1 MSSDLAPNPDISIQ
15 CSGLGK
21 AYRVY
26 HRPHHRLLEL
36 AGLRSP
42 DRTPARWAV
51 RGVDLEVRRG
61 ECVGII
67 GRNGAGKSTLLQI
80 IAGTVRPTEGQ
91 IRTAGRVAALLEL
104 GSGFNPELT
113 GRENVA
119 LNGAVLG
126 LTTKQVRERF
136 TQIAAFAGIGEHIE
150 LPVRTYSSGM
160 QARLAFAVAAHVD
173 ADVLIVDETLAV
185 GDAVFVQRCMRWIR
199 AFRARGTLLFV
210 SHSHHLVADLCNR
223 AVWLDDGIKRMD
235 GTAKEVV
242 HEYVAALHR
251 GVTGD
256 AGVRTGR
263 GVRGAEPAEGDVYER
278 PGEGPRVDVREPAL
292 RAAGLEAVGEAFRS
306 DADAAWWGKMGAEI
320 TQVRVLDAAGRP
332 ASAVPCGAEVVIELT
347 CVARERLAE
356 PIIGYVL
363 RNRAGLV
370 LIAEN
375 SAAAIP
381 SPKTIEAGTVFV
393 GRFRVVLP
401 PMPRGRYAIGAAVAD
416 GPLSTVTQH
425 HRIDDAVLFEVTQ
438 SHLTEG
444 VVGTTMLGCSIT
456 PTVGAIPASGQA
468 AGVRA

>member
-1 MSSDLAPNPDISIQ
+1 MSSEKTPNQDISIH
-15 CSGLGK
+15 CSGVGK

-26 HRPHHRLLEL
+26 ERPHHRLLEL

-42 DRTPARWAV
+42 DRTPPRWAL
-51 RGVDLEVRRG
+51 RGVDLDVRRG
-61 ECVGII
+61 ECVGIL
-67 GRNGAGKSTLLQI
+67 GRNGAGKSTLLQM

-91 IRTAGRVAALLEL
+91 IRTTGRVAALLEL

-113 GRENVA
+113 GRENVG
-119 LNGAVLG
+119 LNAAVLG
-126 LTTKQVRERF
+126 LTHQQVRDRF
-136 TQIAAFAGIGEHIE
+136 DQIAAFAGIGEHIE

-173 ADVLIVDETLAV
+173 ANVLIVDETLAV

-199 AFRARGTLLFV
+199 AFRSRGTLLFV
-210 SHSHHLVADLCNR
+210 SHNHHLVTDLCDR
-223 AVWLDDGIKRMD
+223 AVWLEEGVKRMD
-235 GTAKEVV
+235 GTAKAVV

-251 GVTGD
+251 GVTGEI
-256 AGVRTGR
+256 GVHTGR
-263 GVRGAEPAEGDVYER
+263 GLAGADPVHGDLYER
-278 PGEGPRVDVREPAL
+278 PVEDRRQDVREPAL
-292 RAAGLEAVGEAFRS
+292 QAAGLVAVGEAFRS
-306 DADAAWWGKMGAEI
+306 DTDAAWWGKLGAEI

-332 ASAVPCGAEVVIELT
+332 AAAVPCGAEIVIEMT

-363 RNRAGLV
+363 RNRAGQV

-375 SAAAIP
+375 SAAVLP
-381 SPKTIEAGTVFV
+381 SPKAIETGTVFL

-401 PMPRGRYAIGAAVAD
+401 PMPRGRYAIGAAVAE

-456 PTVGAIPASGQA
+456 PMVGAITTSGQA
-468 AGVRA
+468 TGVRV